1 MFLENHSTQNVFKY
15 RLSFNSE
22 LFETKLW
29 PLGGRQKQTGER
41 KKNFNSFVRRALKTF
56 RCGILLIQGKW
67 ISYVGN
73 CNTISPVE
81 EICNNVPGEDSL
93 LCWRYWVDLRHLGK
107 SKAQPNKDHPRGL
120 EFLNDVIIGVFW
132 DVLSML
138 VDCCLV
144 LDLRIWTQ
152 SSPYC
157 SSCSQKVCAA
167 AGSVP
172 RCNGWR

>member
-1 MFLENHSTQNVFKY
+1 MFLENHSTHNVFKY

-93 LCWRYWVDLRHLGK
+93 LC
-107 SKAQPNKDHPRGL
+107 
-120 EFLNDVIIGVFW
+120 
-132 DVLSML
+132 
-138 VDCCLV
+138 
-144 LDLRIWTQ
+144 
-152 SSPYC
+152 
-157 SSCSQKVCAA
+157 
-167 AGSVP
+167 
-172 RCNGWR
+172 